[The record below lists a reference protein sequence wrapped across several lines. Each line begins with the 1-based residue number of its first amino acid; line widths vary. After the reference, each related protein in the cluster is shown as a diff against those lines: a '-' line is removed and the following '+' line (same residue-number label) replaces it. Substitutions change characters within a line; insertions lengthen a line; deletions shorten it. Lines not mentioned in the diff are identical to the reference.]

1 MDTTSQLRSYVGRSP
16 DIRNEYLNACE
27 GDHGQLLW
35 GKFTV
40 PDQIFNV
47 APVPQKSGL
56 LNMPLEIL
64 FNIMSSCTSV
74 DTVCLALTCKALL
87 QGCYKN
93 IRPIPSAE
101 KHSEEGHKCMGI
113 FTLLTLT
120 RPVDARG
127 YPTTYFIPCYDCFHQ
142 KNSGGVYWTEK
153 QDPSLPDTTQVL
165 NPLSIRCPWCSAR
178 AEVR

>member
-1 MDTTSQLRSYVGRSP
+1 MDPTSRLRSYVGRSP

-27 GDHGQLLW
+27 EDHCELW
-35 GKFTV
+35 GKFVV
-40 PDQIFNV
+40 PDQIFKV
-47 APVPQKSGL
+47 APVPQQSGL

-64 FNIMSSCTSV
+64 FSIMSSCTSV

-87 QGCYKN
+87 QSCYKN
-93 IRPIPSAE
+93 IHPIPSAE
-101 KHSEEGHKCMGI
+101 KHNEEGHKCMGI

-127 YPTTYFIPCYDCFHQ
+127 HPAIYFIPCYGCFHRR
-142 KNSGGVYWTEK
+142 NISSEVYWTK
-153 QDPSLPDTTQVL
+153 QQDPSLSDTAQVL

-178 AEVR
+178 GEV